1 MREKELAAWLVG
13 YRGRPLRLMEVCG
26 THTSALYRTGIRQLL
41 PPSVSLL
48 SGPGCPVCVTP
59 TSYIDRLVDF
69 ALKPNHRVLAFGDLM
84 AVPGSEMSLAGAK
97 ARGGAADFLYN
108 PEDALSM
115 AKAAPSVQF
124 ILAAVGFETTAPVWA
139 NLVRRVCEEK
149 VENVRFLTALKTMPG
164 AMGMLAAERRID
176 GFLCPGH
183 VAVVTGAAPFRKM
196 ADEFGATMVIGGF
209 SAPNLLRALARL
221 VLEASAG
228 RAGLWNEYPS
238 VVREEGNERAKAL
251 LAECF
256 TPGDAV
262 WRGLGTIAGSGL
274 YLAEKYAYLDAGS
287 HGLTE
292 DRMPP
297 GCRCADVLTGRITPP
312 ECPCF
317 GRVCTPEHPVGA
329 CMVSSEGACCVH
341 CREGE
346 TVSS

>member
-1 MREKELAAWLVG
+1 MREKELAEWLSG

-41 PPSVSLL
+41 PPSVTLV

-59 TSYIDRLVDF
+59 TSYIDRLVDY
-69 ALKPNHRVLAFGDLM
+69 ALKPGHRVLAFGDLM
-84 AVPGSEMSLAGAK
+84 AVPGSEMSLAGAV

-108 PEDALSM
+108 PEDAISM
-115 AKAAPSVQF
+115 AKAEPDVNF

-139 NLVRRVCEEK
+139 NLVRRVHEEK
-149 VENVRFLTALKTMPG
+149 IKNVRFLTALKTMPG

-183 VAVVTGAAPFRKM
+183 VAVVTGAAPFREM
-196 ADEFGATMVIGGF
+196 AAAYKATMVIGGF
-209 SAPNLLRALARL
+209 SASDLLAALARL
-221 VLEASAG
+221 VAEASVG

-256 TPGDAV
+256 VPGDAV
-262 WRGLGTIAGSGL
+262 WRGLGEIRDSGL
-274 YLAEKYAYLDAGS
+274 YLAETYAYLDAGS
-287 HGLTE
+287 QGLSE

-297 GCRCADVLTGRITPP
+297 GCRCAEVLTGRIAPP
-312 ECPCF
+312 ACPCF
-317 GRVCTPEHPVGA
+317 GRACTPEHPVGA
-329 CMVSSEGACCVH
+329 CMVSSEGACCVNF
-341 CREGE
+341 RESE
-346 TVSS
+346 